1 MFIPIRD
8 NNPRLLQPNVVY
20 SLITA
25 NIILYLIGLMVPMDN
40 LGLWK
45 ERLLNGTHLGFIELF
60 TYQFVHGGLA
70 HLVFN
75 MFFLY
80 IFGDNIEGAMGHAGF
95 LVFYVLCG
103 IGAALMEVHLDPGF
117 GANNPGILVGAS
129 GSISGIMGAY
139 IIRFPRAQILTW
151 LFFVFFKE
159 ISAVYYIGIW
169 IALQFLS
176 QARAGAGESVAY
188 MAHIG
193 GFITGM
199 VLYMLYRQLKI
210 KGWI

>member
-8 NNPRLLQPNVVY
+8 NNPRLLQPNVVFT
-20 SLITA
+20 LIAA
-25 NIILYLIGLMVPMDN
+25 NILLYLMSWIVPLDN

-45 ERLLNGTHLGFIELF
+45 DRLLDGSHLGVIELF

-80 IFGDNIEGAMGHAGF
+80 IFGDNIEGAMGHGGF
-95 LVFYVLCG
+95 LVFYLLCG
-103 IGAALMEVHLDPGF
+103 IGAALVEVHLDPGF
-117 GANNPGILVGAS
+117 GAHNPGVLVGAS

-151 LFFVFFKE
+151 LFFVIFKE

-176 QARAGAGESVAY
+176 QARAGTGESVAY

-193 GFITGM
+193 GFVTGM
-199 VLYMLYRQLKI
+199 VLYVLYRQMKI
-210 KGWI
+210 HGWI